1 MDIFEIEYA
10 KMRQKELDRDIQS
23 GQNAIRM
30 ARKKDLYL
38 WNGKALANIGN
49 MLINLGRWLKHTG
62 QRTEKSFP

>member
-49 MLINLGRWLKHTG
+49 MLINLGRWLKHAG